1 MDKYAEERGTTVDEG
16 LHGDLVAIVG
26 ENSSKV
32 SQMYEEGTFQR
43 VFWEQQERSAQV
55 KSSNSMRWDP
65 LMIRW
70 CLYMRHLSGS
80 AYELL
85 CQSGVIVLPSQRT
98 LRDYTYYTKATVGF
112 SGMHN

>member
-1 MDKYAEERGTTVDEG
+1 MDIYAEERGTTVDEG
-16 LHGDLVAIVG
+16 LHGDLVAIVR

-55 KSSNSMRWDP
+55 KSSNSIRWDP

-70 CLYMRHLSGS
+70 CLYISGS

-85 CQSGVIVLPSQRT
+85 RQSGVIVLPSQRT

-112 SGMHN
+112 